1 MAMKTVQFEWT
12 IGMYRKWRM
21 WSNFVHC
28 HVSLRRV
35 LLCLFTLFDALS
47 NSSMSCFC
55 QTMQAT
61 KKTTFCPGGPGII
74 FFWGGC
80 ANKWRD
86 FEGFALMSWFYF
98 MTPKNL
104 GYTHQS
110 FTFRGP
116 KMPPFQ
122 GNRFAYIVRRPK
134 PGLIDQ
140 NLGDDIGWLGF
151 HDIGWCGWYGRN
163 VKHTWMVH
171 DGTWY
176 ELIWMIS
183 RVFLGFYRK
192 IQ

>member
-1 MAMKTVQFEWT
+1 MNEQLACIENGECGAILFIAMLVYEGYYYVCLPYLMPCPTAP
-12 IGMYRKWRM
+12 
-21 WSNFVHC
+21 C
-28 HVSLRRV
+28 HVFVKQCKPQKRQRFVQEGQGS
-35 LLCLFTLFDALS
+35 F
-47 NSSMSCFC
+47 
-55 QTMQAT
+55 
-61 KKTTFCPGGPGII
+61 

-140 NLGDDIGWLGF
+140 NLGDDIG
-151 HDIGWCGWYGRN
+151 
-163 VKHTWMVH
+163 
-171 DGTWY
+171 
-176 ELIWMIS
+176 
-183 RVFLGFYRK
+183 
-192 IQ
+192 